1 MEKLYFVQNKIVKI
15 GIRTCLT
22 NMPFKSKNNYQN
34 NGKPNKA
41 LSIWPNF
48 VPTRQ
53 PGNTGSTMNQT
64 KKQGLTQK

>member
-1 MEKLYFVQNKIVKI
+1 
-15 GIRTCLT
+15 
-22 NMPFKSKNNYQN
+22 MPFKSKNNYQN